1 MVKLRLVL
9 FIIHVICE
17 PLLRAIVGQAIPTV
31 SGRKRTISRVARTEV
46 RKKRWIEKGGW
57 KS

>member
-17 PLLRAIVGQAIPTV
+17 PLLRADCRASDTHCK
-31 SGRKRTISRVARTEV
+31 RKE
-46 RKKRWIEKGGW
+46 END
-57 KS
+57 